1 MSLERISLAVDKDLI
16 ERFDGLLARRHL
28 GNRSE
33 AVRDLIRARLVEDEG
48 GEAGKCVASLT
59 LVYDHVQRE
68 LSNRLVSAGH
78 RHAHGATVLST
89 LHVHLDGDL
98 CLEVMALEGRAP
110 DLRHFADHL
119 IGLKGVKHG
128 QLVLSSARLWKG
140 GGKPRRRK
148 RHSHRHP
155 TGDTL

>member
-1 MSLERISLAVDKDLI
+1 MSLERISLAIDKDLI
-16 ERFDGLLARRHL
+16 ERFDGLLKRRRL

-33 AVRDLIRARLVEDEG
+33 AVRDLIRARLVEDESTG
-48 GEAGKCVASLT
+48 AGPYVASLT

-89 LHVHLDGDL
+89 MHVHLDGDL
-98 CLEVMALEGRAP
+98 CLEVMALEGRP
-110 DLRHFADHL
+110 DDLRHFADHL

-140 GGKPRRRK
+140 GGARPRRRP
-148 RHSHRHP
+148 RHP
-155 TGDTL
+155 GAGRSHA